1 MEKGEG
7 NSMSGGV
14 WQAAAHGITELG
26 MTELTHTHTHTH
38 THIHTGREVHLV
50 KENRKTISSH
60 SEQAVRKQT
69 TKKKNRGLEMSD
81 DPPA

>member
-26 MTELTHTHTHTH
+26 MTELTHTHTHTQVEKF
-38 THIHTGREVHLV
+38 TW
-50 KENRKTISSH
+50 
-60 SEQAVRKQT
+60 
-69 TKKKNRGLEMSD
+69 
-81 DPPA
+81 